1 MHDTEGKPVRV
12 QADDL
17 EEDRFSRFR
26 LIGWWEQ
33 ERLRNANVVVIGA
46 GALGNEILKNLA
58 LLGVRRILIVDL
70 DRIEYSNLSRS
81 VLYRSNDVGG
91 SKAQTAARSTRAL
104 ADDAVVHALDA
115 NILTEAGL
123 GLFGWADVIIAGLDN
138 REARLWINRSAW
150 KMDRP
155 WIDGAIEGINGVAR
169 VFLPGHAP
177 CYECT
182 LGETDWAILE
192 RRMSCNLL
200 TREEMLGGK
209 TPTTPTTSS
218 VIAGIEVQ
226 EAVKLLH
233 GLPVLSGRGYVFE
246 GLHHS
251 SYVVEYT
258 ENPDCLS
265 HETYEN
271 LVEFPGASSETTL
284 AALFAF
290 ARERLRTDGPLT
302 LEFSR
307 DVIRQ
312 LRCPRCDL
320 LDELFVPVGS
330 ISAAQGRCPHCA
342 TMREVVTAH
351 NFTGSEPYGDRTLTA
366 LGLPSFDVFN
376 ARSGVAEIQIL
387 MAGDRDTVLGPL
399 APFIP
404 SVWAKARSSYENGN
418 HTEDERS

>member
-1 MHDTEGKPVRV
+1 MHEAESIPVRV
-12 QADDL
+12 EADDL

-26 LIGWWEQ
+26 LIGWWDQ
-33 ERLRNANVVVIGA
+33 ERLRSANVVVIGA

-58 LLGVRRILIVDL
+58 LLGVRRMLVVDL

-81 VLYRSNDVGG
+81 VLYRSNDVGS
-91 SKAQTAARSTRAL
+91 SKAQTAASATRTL

-115 NILTEAGL
+115 NVLTEVGL

-138 REARLWINRSAW
+138 REARLWINRCAW

-169 VFLPGHAP
+169 VFLPGQAP

-233 GLPVLSGRGYVFE
+233 GLPVLAGRGYVFE

-258 ENPDCLS
+258 ENLDCLS
-265 HETYEN
+265 HETFGN
-271 LVEFPGASSETTL
+271 LIEFPGTSETTL
-284 AALFAF
+284 EALFSF
-290 ARERLRTDGPLT
+290 ARERIEADGPMT

-312 LRCPRCDL
+312 LRCPRCEVAD
-320 LDELFVPVGS
+320 DLFVPVGS
-330 ISAAQGRCPHCA
+330 VSAAQGRCPVCE
-342 TMREVVTAH
+342 TMREVITAH
-351 NFTGSEPYGDRTLTA
+351 NFTGDEPYGNRALRA
-366 LGLPSFDVFN
+366 LGLPTFDVFS
-376 ARSGVAEIQIL
+376 ARTASREVQIL
-387 MAGDRDTVLGPL
+387 IAGDREAVLGPL
-399 APFIP
+399 APFTP
-404 SVWAKARSSYENGN
+404 TVWAKARANYENGN
-418 HTEDERS
+418 RAED

>member
-1 MHDTEGKPVRV
+1 MHSAGPVRV
-12 QADDL
+12 LANDL

-26 LIGWWEQ
+26 LIGWWDQ
-33 ERLRNANVVVIGA
+33 ERLRGANVVVIGA

-58 LLGVRRILIVDL
+58 LLGVRRIMVVDL

-81 VLYRSNDVGG
+81 VLYRPADVGQ
-91 SKAQTAARSTRAL
+91 SKAETAALAARAL
-104 ADDAVVHALDA
+104 AEDAIVHPLNA
-115 NILTEAGL
+115 NVLTEVGL

-169 VFLPGHAP
+169 VFLPGQVP

-233 GLPVLSGRGYVFE
+233 GLPVLAGRGFVFE
-246 GLHHS
+246 GLQHS

-258 ENPDCLS
+258 ENADCLS
-265 HETYEN
+265 HETFRD
-271 LVEFPGASSETTL
+271 LIEFSGTSAETTL
-284 AALFAF
+284 ETLYGF
-290 ARERLRTDGPLT
+290 ARQRLGVDGAVT

-312 LRCPRCDL
+312 LRCPRCEIAED
-320 LDELFVPVGS
+320 LFVPVGS
-330 ISAAQGRCPHCA
+330 ISAAEGRCAQCT

-351 NFTGSEPYGDRTLTA
+351 NFTGNEPYATRTLRE
-366 LGLPSFDVFN
+366 LGLPPFDVFT
-376 ARSGVAEIQIL
+376 ARSGSREIQIL
-387 MAGDRDTVLGPL
+387 IAGDREAVLGPL
-399 APFIP
+399 SPFAPTI
-404 SVWAKARSSYENGN
+404 WAQARANYENGSRA
-418 HTEDERS
+418 ED

>member
-1 MHDTEGKPVRV
+1 MAGE
-12 QADDL
+12 L

-26 LIGWWEQ
+26 LISWWDQ
-33 ERLRNANVVVIGA
+33 ERLQSANIVVIGA

-58 LLGVRRILIVDL
+58 LLGVRRILVVDV
-70 DRIEYSNLSRS
+70 DQIEYSNLSRS
-81 VLYRSNDVGG
+81 VLYRADDVGK
-91 SKAQTAARSTRAL
+91 SKAQTAAVATRSL
-104 ADDAVVHALDA
+104 ADDAVVHAIDA
-115 NILTEAGL
+115 NIVTEVGL

-138 REARLWINRSAW
+138 REARLWINRCAW
-150 KMDRP
+150 KMNRP

-182 LGETDWAILE
+182 LGETDWKILE

-200 TREEMLGGK
+200 TRDEMLGGK

-233 GLPVLSGRGYVFE
+233 GLPVLAGRGFVFE

-251 SYVVEYT
+251 SYVVDYT

-265 HETYEN
+265 HETFGN
-271 LVEFPGASSETTL
+271 IIEFPGNSAETTL
-284 AALFAF
+284 AVLFAF
-290 ARERLRTDGPLT
+290 ARERLNTNGPMT

-312 LRCPRCDL
+312 LRCPFCEVTD
-320 LDELFVPVGS
+320 DLFVPVGS
-330 ISAAQGRCPHCA
+330 IGTAQGRCTICG

-351 NFTGSEPYGDRTLTA
+351 TFSGSEPYGDRTLHE
-366 LGLPSFDVFN
+366 LGLPPFDVFC
-376 ARSGVAEIQIL
+376 ARSDSGELQMLI
-387 MAGDRDTVLGPL
+387 AGDREAVLGPL
-399 APFIP
+399 AQLTP
-404 SVWAKARSSYENGN
+404 SVWEKVRTSYENEN
-418 HTEDERS
+418 SAAN